1 MVGGEVAVGGG
12 GGQALARDVA
22 VTRVLYRAVDLNIS
36 QLVSGGVTCHIFL
49 NYSQNNH
56 YNHYYLHVMFTVKQ
70 PLQSLL
76 GRDVYTVKL

>member
-36 QLVSGGVTCHIFL
+36 QLVSGGVTCHIFIFL
-49 NYSQNNH
+49 IIPKTAITIVTTYMSC
-56 YNHYYLHVMFTVKQ
+56 
-70 PLQSLL
+70 LL
-76 GRDVYTVKL
+76 

>member
-12 GGQALARDVA
+12 GGEALARDVA

-36 QLVSGGVTCHIFL
+36 QLVSGGHIFF
-49 NYSQNNH
+49 NYSQNNY

>member
-1 MVGGEVAVGGG
+1 MVWWEVRLGQPRQILTRLRIVTAGVLAGPTHGGAAQCLE
-12 GGQALARDVA
+12 D
-22 VTRVLYRAVDLNIS
+22 
-36 QLVSGGVTCHIFL
+36 IFI
-49 NYSQNNH
+49 NYSQNNY

>member
-12 GGQALARDVA
+12 GGEALARDVA

-49 NYSQNNH
+49 IIPKTAITIITTYMSC
-56 YNHYYLHVMFTVKQ
+56 
-70 PLQSLL
+70 LL
-76 GRDVYTVKL
+76 